1 METGTKREKVTKQ
14 GTLRSQP
21 ACVWVWLCRFT
32 AVGLGL
38 SSLNS
43 PDPQFPLLETGEDT
57 SPVVGG
63 LKEIVH
69 LKGTVPGT
77 H

>member
-1 METGTKREKVTKQ
+1 MGTGTKREKAAKQ

-21 ACVWVWLCRFT
+21 ACTRVWLRRFP
-32 AVGLGL
+32 AVGLWL

-43 PDPQFPLLETGEDT
+43 PEPETGEDT
-57 SPVVGG
+57 SLVVGG
-63 LKEIVH
+63 LKEITH